1 LVDQPGQNF
10 NRPGGLSAQIYQG
23 LMARGFNAAQ
33 AAALTGNMQQ
43 ESNFSTGALN
53 PGEGAFGLIQW
64 RNERR
69 DNLNAFAAAQGKSP
83 TDLGTQLDFVKH
95 EMGTTEAG
103 NSRAFLAATDV
114 ASANHALHQYI
125 RYGDN
130 TEGTRLANAQA
141 VAGGKFPAG
150 GSVGS
155 GSGVAAAAPGAPAQT
170 VQTAAPP
177 SMGSMIGQALGSM
190 ASPGGGGGG
199 MNNAALAQAAP
210 PAPGPQMAFRAA
222 ADDAAQAS
230 NLTAGGPPGAGA
242 AAQPGAGPGGMTGLL
257 GLMQDPTAQT
267 QLQLPTDTPMVGMSG
282 LLYGGGAGLGVR
294 HPAVTRLT

>member
-1 LVDQPGQNF
+1 LADQPGQNL
-10 NRPGGLSAQIYQG
+10 NRPGGIAAQIYQG
-23 LMARGFNAAQ
+23 LIARGFNSAQ

-69 DNLNAFAAAQGKSP
+69 DNLNNFAAAQGKSP

-130 TEGTRLANAQA
+130 TEGTRLVNAQA

-155 GSGVAAAAPGAPAQT
+155 SAAAPGAPIAAQT
-170 VQTAAPP
+170 PQTAAPP
-177 SMGSMIGQALGSM
+177 SVGSMLGQALGSM
-190 ASPGGGGGG
+190 AAPSMGGGS
-199 MNNAALAQAAP
+199 NNAALAQAAP

-222 ADDAAQAS
+222 ADDAANAS
-230 NLTAGGPPGAGA
+230 NLTAGGPQGAGA
-242 AAQPGAGPGGMTGLL
+242 VGQPGTSPGGMTGLL
-257 GLMQDPTAQT
+257 GLMADPTAQS
-267 QLQLPTDTPMVGMSG
+267 QVQLPTDVPMTGMSG
-282 LLYGGGAGLGVR
+282 LLYSGGAGLGIR
-294 HPAVTRLT
+294 RPAVTRLT

>member
-1 LVDQPGQNF
+1 MVDQPGQNA

-23 LMARGFNAAQ
+23 LIARGFNPAQ

-69 DNLNAFAAAQGKSP
+69 DNLNNFAAAQGKSP
-83 TDLGTQLDFVKH
+83 TDLGVQLDFVKH
-95 EMGTTEAG
+95 EMATTEAA

-150 GSVGS
+150 GSVGTT
-155 GSGVAAAAPGAPAQT
+155 GAPITVTQT
-170 VQTAAPP
+170 PQTAAPP
-177 SMGSMIGQALGSM
+177 SMGSMLGQALAGMSAP
-190 ASPGGGGGG
+190 ASGGGGGL
-199 MNNAALAQAAP
+199 NNAALAQAAP

-222 ADDAAQAS
+222 ADDAANAS
-230 NLTAGGPPGAGA
+230 ELTAGGPPGAGA
-242 AAQPGAGPGGMTGLL
+242 PTQPGAGPGGMTGLL
-257 GLMQDPTAQT
+257 GLMADPNAQSPIEM
-267 QLQLPTDTPMVGMSG
+267 PTDVPMTGMSG

-294 HPAVTRLT
+294 RPAVTRLT

>member
-1 LVDQPGQNF
+1 LVDQPGQNA

-23 LMARGFNAAQ
+23 LIARGFNAAQ

-69 DNLNAFAAAQGKSP
+69 DNLNNFAAAQGKSP

-95 EMGTTEAG
+95 EMATTEAA

-155 GSGVAAAAPGAPAQT
+155 SSAAAPGAPVAAQT
-170 VQTAAPP
+170 PQTAAPP
-177 SMGSMIGQALGSM
+177 NVGSMIGQALGSI
-190 ASPGGGGGG
+190 ASPSMGSGS
-199 MNNAALAQAAP
+199 NNAMLAQAAP

-222 ADDAAQAS
+222 ADDAAQAANS
-230 NLTAGGPPGAGA
+230 TAGGLPGSGA
-242 AAQPGAGPGGMTGLL
+242 AGQPGTGAPGMTGLL

-267 QLQLPTDTPMVGMSG
+267 QVQLPSDVPMVGMSG
-282 LLYGGGAGLGVR
+282 LLYSGGAGLGIR
-294 HPAVTRLT
+294 RPAVTRLT